1 MVRKPLYTIL
11 FVLLYLQTA
20 IAGNWLTNKA
30 TSEVTFGEVATIVS
44 RGGSGYCLVQK
55 EGSIFWSNDGNT
67 WTQGVS
73 HSGSNLVM
81 RCAHFHDGKNGVV
94 AGDKILEYTTDGG
107 GTWSE
112 KSVGFNVRGVCMT
125 SSHTAVLVG
134 DGGKIARYTFGGSLE
149 EQFSSTNNTLNSV
162 SFYDGIG
169 YACGDKGVLLK
180 YEGNTWKELTPE
192 VNKNWVSVTDPTGS
206 GKTARLNNISAVDAR
221 TAYACGDGGVLLKTV
236 DGGMTWS
243 RRNTE
248 STQDLTAMT
257 FNPDGKL
264 SVSGGKSHLSID
276 GQTDKHSVKMYYDRL
291 GRVVASQNS
300 KQRAMRPQRFS
311 YTVYDA
317 LGRNVEAGELES
329 DAEPTDDMI
338 NATGASRFP
347 DNWSASRFQVTRSIY
362 DEPIYL
368 DNSNNAIYKAFGGK
382 QQHLRN
388 RIATTLYQEEYNS
401 DPTKYDHATHYSYD
415 IHGNVATLVQD
426 LPELESI
433 GQRFKRVDYEY
444 GIVSGKVTCMD
455 YQKDSLDGYSLLYN
469 YDGENRVTSV
479 SAKYHGDNTEHEL
492 ARYEYYRHGPLARM
506 VLGNTLQGVDYA
518 YTLQGW
524 TKGVN
529 ADAAGRDMGGDGK
542 NGVKTDVYGY
552 TLQYNEEDYQPIGQN
567 ASFCQSVTSADL
579 GGKAL
584 YNGNIARMSTYL
596 VNLSTQNFGTQTR
609 SFVYDELNQ
618 LRSSQ
623 VDGNSNY
630 QTTYTYD
637 ANGNL
642 TNLTRNDQSGV
653 AMDNL
658 TYRYATDGSGKILNN
673 RLLHVN
679 DDVQNSAN
687 PSDIENQGDN
697 YAQYDPASHNYAYDK
712 MGNLIKDQSEEIAE
726 ITWNTAGKVT
736 KVSRIEGS
744 GKPDLQFDYD
754 AIGQRIAKKV
764 INKNV
769 TTGDKFVTTYYVRDS
784 HGNVLAVYEKKEDA
798 TGAGEFLLKERHLYG
813 AGRLGMVSQNVSLA
827 QFNTTTA
834 DPTQNSTTPQLGDT
848 HYELTNH
855 LGNVMAV
862 ITDKATADSTPMIAS
877 LSDYYPYG
885 MTEPG
890 RSYSAGNYR
899 YGYTG
904 HEKENNLSD
913 GVYTTEYRLYDA
925 RLGRWLSV
933 DPMFAKYSG
942 ISSYN
947 YCAGDP
953 IRYKDKCGD
962 DRKDIVLGMFAAVW
976 DNETL
981 GAYDFLGFTNPREY
995 LQRYVSDPRDYN
1007 RGQDAGDALSIEL
1020 SLIEMGTG
1028 ATMQT
1033 TGEGAMALGVV
1044 AAPESGGTSLL
1055 VSGGGVV
1062 ISAEGTALLLHG
1074 SAVMMM
1080 SKNNYA
1086 NKKGRMNESS
1096 SGNASSGGGKNT
1108 GSGKN
1113 SSKNSSASNEKNTF
1127 TQKHGPNGSNEPHK
1141 VTTEI
1146 PDGYKKIKE
1155 RTKGGGAPVYSN
1167 GKNYISP
1174 DLDGHNGGMWKM
1186 AKSVDDL
1193 GSKSTR
1199 MGTYDAKLNRIG
1211 D

>member
-1 MVRKPLYTIL
+1 M
-11 FVLLYLQTA
+11 YLQTA
-20 IAGNWLTNKA
+20 IAGNWLTNNA
-30 TSEVTFGEVATIVS
+30 VSEVTFGEVATIVS

-55 EGSIFWSNDGNT
+55 EGSIFWSDNGNT
-67 WTQGVS
+67 WTQGES
-73 HSGSNLVM
+73 YSGSNLVM

-94 AGDKILEYTTDGG
+94 AGDNILEYTTDGG
-107 GTWSE
+107 ETWSE

-764 INKNV
+764 TNKNV
-769 TTGDKFVTTYYVRDS
+769 TTGDKFVTTYYVRDPQ
-784 HGNVLAVYEKKEDA
+784 GNVLAVYEKKEDA

-834 DPTQNSTTPQLGDT
+834 DPTQNSTTPQFGDT
-848 HYELTNH
+848 RYELINH

-862 ITDKATADSTPMIAS
+862 ITDKVTADSTPMIAS

-885 MTEPG
+885 MTQPG
-890 RSYSAGNYR
+890 RSYSRPGDDYR
-899 YGYTG
+899 FGYSG
-904 HEKENNLSD
+904 HEKEKDLSD
-913 GVYTTEYRLYDA
+913 GVYITEYRLYDA
-925 RLGRWLSV
+925 RLGRWSSV
-933 DPMFAKYSG
+933 DKMATKSAGVSPYLYCDGTPMMMVDPDGKFAILPLLLKGGANAACDWFLQTAVNYYFNPETEGNLSASAKDVDGWQILRSG
-942 ISSYN
+942 IEGTFNPFKVPGGKLGRAALSASGDVLAN
-947 YCAGDP
+947 YVRNIDNYTVEQALQDFAVGFFGDLAGGEIGEFVTKYGTKGVARGLSKMGFDDKWIEGVLNKAGLSGTGSTWKGPVDYSDIPDP
-953 IRYKDKCGD
+953 RNAGVGKNFTQTQKKKIYEKNMKANNGYIRSDQDGTFLNKSERGGRDP
-962 DRKDIVLGMFAAVW
+962 
-976 DNETL
+976 L
-981 GAYDFLGFTNPREY
+981 GAEIDHKQPK
-995 LQRYVSDPRDYN
+995 
-1007 RGQDAGDALSIEL
+1007 
-1020 SLIEMGTG
+1020 
-1028 ATMQT
+1028 
-1033 TGEGAMALGVV
+1033 
-1044 AAPESGGTSLL
+1044 
-1055 VSGGGVV
+1055 
-1062 ISAEGTALLLHG
+1062 
-1074 SAVMMM
+1074 
-1080 SKNNYA
+1080 SK
-1086 NKKGRMNESS
+1086 
-1096 SGNASSGGGKNT
+1096 
-1108 GSGKN
+1108 
-1113 SSKNSSASNEKNTF
+1113 
-1127 TQKHGPNGSNEPHK
+1127 QGSNSNSNAQVLSK
-1141 VTTEI
+1141 QQ
-1146 PDGYKKIKE
+1146 
-1155 RTKGGGAPVYSN
+1155 N
-1167 GKNYISP
+1167 GK
-1174 DLDGHNGGMWKM
+1174 
-1186 AKSVDDL
+1186 KSN
-1193 GSKSTR
+1193 K
-1199 MGTYDAKLNRIG
+1199 Y
-1211 D
+1211 